1 MLLRERLHG
10 KGSLGKCAFGSF
22 ARSRARG
29 MEVLRCFKGGLCQL
43 RASGAPVALMGGRL
57 GFPVFSFEGTGDSV
71 LALET
76 SSSLGTGLLKI
87 IELARISQELCYP
100 STVPGQMPN
109 CGVQVR
115 VKTPGSVRCR
125 SDCCQV
131 PGETA

>member
-1 MLLRERLHG
+1 MLLWLSWEVVWG
-10 KGSLGKCAFGSF
+10 FQSF
-22 ARSRARG
+22 LLK
-29 MEVLRCFKGGLCQL
+29 EQ
-43 RASGAPVALMGGRL
+43 APR
-57 GFPVFSFEGTGDSV
+57 DSV

-76 SSSLGTGLLKI
+76 SSLLGTELLKI

-131 PGETA
+131 PRETA